1 MTDKKTNKK
10 PTIRIPSDIKK
21 EVSVIAKKESRSCES
36 QAAVLLQ
43 KGIEQYKAEAAA

>member
-10 PTIRIPSDIKK
+10 PTIRIPSEIKK
-21 EVSVIAKKESRSCES
+21 EIFAIAKKEIRSGES
-36 QAAVLLQ
+36 QAAILLQ